1 MSFLLE
7 QLSKE
12 AREAVKELALDEAN
26 KRDQL
31 LAGALNP
38 TGPGGGHL
46 GDVPDPSKKLSLD
59 AIVARQYAEKQA
71 AAAAAQQTGA
81 AAAAA
86 ATAAKGK
93 DG

>member
-1 MSFLLE
+1 MTQLTSRVVKDGAGLPTTICKFVSFLLE

-59 AIVARQYAEKQA
+59 AIVARRVR
-71 AAAAAQQTGA
+71 
-81 AAAAA
+81 
-86 ATAAKGK
+86 
-93 DG
+93 